1 MKKIEL
7 IKLSTEIISLYE
19 PDTQHLS
26 PFMNLIHNI
35 YLPLWIWYTTLIPLY
50 EPDTQHLS
58 PFMYLVHKLTLI
70 LQYLAVLS

>member
-35 YLPLWIWYTTLIPLY
+35 YLPL
-50 EPDTQHLS
+50 
-58 PFMYLVHKLTLI
+58 
-70 LQYLAVLS
+70 